1 LRTAYST
8 HNKEHTVRK
17 LLSTILIAL
26 AAVGAAGSSYAQG
39 WFPLVKAGGGTLSF
53 SWQSSAVSG
62 STPAPSST
70 LFTTQAIGTAS
81 SDRIVVVGISW
92 KGTASAGMD
101 IPSSGVTIGGVT
113 ATQGAYLRGTNSR
126 ATAIYYAN
134 VTTGT
139 TATIGITGYSNGFI
153 DEIIINTGIITG
165 SGTTSN
171 PSNITSVP
179 PGYSSGT
186 TGQAVTVPTNGV
198 SVICAISDNNG
209 FAPTS
214 SFSNATLDKDQYDT
228 NTFGNTGTMAHLTAS
243 ATVTM
248 GTNSGA
254 STGWVAI
261 NFQP

>member
-1 LRTAYST
+1 M
-8 HNKEHTVRK
+8 RK
-17 LLSTILIAL
+17 LLTLCIAL
-26 AAVGAAGSSYAQG
+26 AVIAFAPLNAKAAG
-39 WFPLVKAGGGTLSF
+39 WLLLVKAGGGSTLSF

-101 IPSSGVTIGGVT
+101 IPSNGVIIGGVT

-126 ATAIYYAN
+126 ATALYYAN
-134 VTTGT
+134 VPTGT

-171 PSNITSVP
+171 PSNITSVLQDIRAAQP
-179 PGYSSGT
+179 DRPSRCQLMALAS
-186 TGQAVTVPTNGV
+186 
-198 SVICAISDNNG
+198 
-209 FAPTS
+209 FAPFPT
-214 SFSNATLDKDQYDT
+214 T
-228 NTFGNTGTMAHLTAS
+228 
-243 ATVTM
+243 TVLRRRRALAMPRWTRISM
-248 GTNSGA
+248 TPTHSETRGR
-254 STGWVAI
+254 WRI
-261 NFQP
+261 

>member
-1 LRTAYST
+1 M
-8 HNKEHTVRK
+8 RK
-17 LLSTILIAL
+17 LLTLCIAL
-26 AAVGAAGSSYAQG
+26 AVIAFAPLNAKAAG
-39 WFPLVKAGGGTLSF
+39 WLLLVKAGGGSTLSF

-101 IPSSGVTIGGVT
+101 IPSNGVIIGGVT

-126 ATAIYYAN
+126 ATALYYAN
-134 VTTGT
+134 VPTGT

-153 DEIIINTGIITG
+153 DEIIINTGIVTG
-165 SGTTSN
+165 SATTSVA
-171 PSNITSVP
+171 SNITSVP

-186 TGQAVTVPTNGV
+186 TGQSVTVPASGL
-198 SVICAISDNNG
+198 SVVCAISDNNG

-214 SFSNATLDKDQYDT
+214 SFTGATLDKDQYDA

-254 STGWVAI
+254 STGWVAR